1 MAEAAPTWLAGGGD
15 SGESRVVGD
24 YTRPT
29 HVHPTLPDAGE
40 PNCVRTMNRCVRARI
55 CARGRERAR

>member
-1 MAEAAPTWLAGGGD
+1 MAEAAPTGLAGGGD

-29 HVHPTLPDAGE
+29 HVHRRCPMRV
-40 PNCVRTMNRCVRARI
+40 NRTVC
-55 CARGRERAR
+55 GR